1 MNRAMNLAFAK
12 LSGDTNLVN
21 EEAKLIGAVT
31 TADMQR
37 VAQSILREENSSV
50 LYYRAEKK

>member
-1 MNRAMNLAFAK
+1 
-12 LSGDTNLVN
+12 VN
-21 EEAKLIGAVT
+21 EQAKLIRAVT